1 MTEPKPLLLSKE
13 HPITEKG
20 MMEFQ
25 PFGVEPDGTK
35 IQDLSGVVMRAM
47 FEYLEEYTSQ
57 SQGPEAGLRAVGEL
71 VQRLNEQIP
80 DRAFHVTSKFLRNS
94 WNGYSNEF
102 SAFVG
107 QWCLDI
113 SGDPRFHFNYAREKA
128 ISPIIQTLGRPF
140 SVPMIYKMSAYFSQR
155 YSKDSFFTEAVSI
168 SERSAILRMI
178 FKERALRHF
187 GSYLKACARLWCDGH
202 KGYLTGVPERFHDLP
217 SAEVRDVHCITEGDE
232 CCEWEV
238 TWSGKERKVWPVVT
252 SLARRVL
259 QPEIEQREKIIDE
272 QLRSLNSWDQELQ
285 DAYIQQQ
292 QLSAELQRRVD
303 QLTTLHETGLL
314 FTSILDREKLIEI
327 VLETIIHKLNYDRV
341 MLGFFDSERK
351 VIYDVRL
358 MGVPEEIGSFARSFE
373 IPVTDPETIEGT
385 VLLREEPVLIGDIRQ
400 VGDRVHPLHRQLV
413 EMAKAKSLISVP
425 LKVKNEMLG
434 SLTVDRVQ
442 QYALTDDDLNLMVT
456 LASQVA
462 IALDNTNAYRKVE
475 ELMVGLEDK
484 VRERTEDLERLNR
497 ELETANKQL
506 KEADRLKSLF
516 LSHVSHELRTPLTAV
531 KGFVE
536 NILHRLSGPL
546 TAKQEKDLVRVKVN
560 ADRLIRMIAN
570 LLDQS
575 RIEFGKIDLSTEAI
589 KLHECVAD
597 LLEQLR
603 PLSHEKKQDLELRC
617 LDPNLDPNMVVW
629 ADGDKLIQILTNLVE
644 NAIKYTPEGGHVAI
658 ELSRAGPAQAKVSVI
673 DDGIGIPQ
681 EALPKLFDPFYRVR
695 QSTTG
700 AIPKGLGLGLSI
712 ARYLAES
719 HGGTLSATSELG
731 KGSRFEC
738 ILPLK
743 LEVESPAAPPVTP
756 NKHIL
761 VVDDDPDIL
770 QFLADRLGSY
780 GYIVEMA
787 TDGRKALEA
796 FRQRS
801 FHGVLLDIAIPEIDG
816 LGVLQQIRE
825 SRSSIP
831 VVMVTASGSKERA
844 VQAVAMGAQAYL
856 LKPFDAARL
865 KDVVERWFGQSHN

>member
-1 MTEPKPLLLSKE
+1 MAEPMITLLSKE

-35 IQDLSGVVMRAM
+35 IQDLSGVAMRAM
-47 FEYLEEYTSQ
+47 LEYLEEYASR
-57 SQGPEAGLRAVGEL
+57 SQGPEAGRRAVEEL
-71 VQRLNEQIP
+71 VQRLNERIP
-80 DRAFHVTSKFLRNS
+80 DRAFHVTSKFLRTP

-107 QWCLDI
+107 QWCWDI
-113 SGDPRFHFNYAREKA
+113 SGDPRFHLNYAREKA

-187 GSYLKACARLWCDGH
+187 GPYLKACARLWCDGH
-202 KGYLTGVPERFHDLP
+202 KGYLTGVPEMFHDLP
-217 SAEVRDVHCITEGDE
+217 PAEVRDVHCIAEGDE

-238 TWSGKERKVWPVVT
+238 TWSAKERKVWPVVT

-259 QPEIEQREKIIDE
+259 QPEIAQREKIIDE

-285 DAYIQQQ
+285 GAYVQQQ

-303 QLTTLHETGLL
+303 QLTTLHETSLL

-327 VLETIIHKLNYDRV
+327 VLETVVQKLNYDRV
-341 MLGFFDSERK
+341 MFAFFDSDRK
-351 VIYDVRL
+351 VMYDARL
-358 MGVPEEIGSFARSFE
+358 MGVPEEIQSFARSHE

-385 VLLREEPVLIGDIRQ
+385 VLLRGEPVLIGDIRQ
-400 VGDRVHPLHRQLV
+400 VVDRVHPLNRQLV
-413 EMAKAKSLISVP
+413 EMAKAKSLVSVP
-425 LKVKNEMLG
+425 LKVKNEVLG

-442 QYALTDDDLNLMVT
+442 QYALTDDDLDLMVT

-484 VRERTEDLERLNR
+484 VRERTEELQRLNR
-497 ELETANKQL
+497 DLESANEQL
-506 KEADRLKSLF
+506 KEGDRLKSMF
-516 LSHVSHELRTPLTAV
+516 LSQVSHELRTPLTAV

-536 NILHRLSGPL
+536 NMLHRLSGPL

-575 RIEFGKIDLSTEAI
+575 RIEFGKIDLSIEAI
-589 KLHECVAD
+589 ELHECVAD

-603 PLSHEKKQDLELRC
+603 PLSHDKKQDLELRC
-617 LDPNLDPNMVVW
+617 LDPNLVVW

-658 ELSRAGPAQAKVSVI
+658 ELSRAGGAQAKVSVI

-681 EALPKLFDPFYRVR
+681 EALAKLFDPFYRVR
-695 QSTTG
+695 QSTIG

-731 KGSRFEC
+731 RGSRFEC

-743 LEVESPAAPPVTP
+743 LEVENPAAPPVTP

-825 SRSSIP
+825 GRSSIP

-844 VQAVAMGAQAYL
+844 VHAVAMGAQAYL

-865 KDVVERWFGQSHN
+865 KDVVERWFGESHN